1 MEEITQR
8 IIESLLTFIT
18 GILVGYVIVPKVFV
32 TNKQKDSEALELKF
46 RKGEEVTEM
55 DLSCVN
61 DHDHDNN
68 NHDNLV
74 VKFTTPDELY
84 KKLPFLKLEH
94 VTDVNENRNVNLD
107 YYFQCMRQY
116 SVNTNHKYF
125 LNQLFGPSDEVCV
138 RAEHVLANLN
148 TSAYT
153 YETAPVLTLVEHEV
167 VRYFLRML
175 DEGLNKG
182 CGGVYWNL
190 NGDGIFVPGGS
201 LSNLMALHVAAWRYR
216 NFKKGSGQGE
226 HHGLTAFVSSEAH
239 YSYQKAANIMNVKLV
254 PVEVDLYG
262 RMNVD
267 ALRRAMKEHSEVF
280 FVGATRGSSGKGAF
294 DDLKCIGE
302 VISDFCVESMSNSE
316 HGRNKIWFHC
326 DGAWGGN
333 AIFSSIHCNLLEGLS
348 QYCDS

>member
-8 IIESLLTFIT
+8 IFESLLTFFT
-18 GILVGYVIVPKVFV
+18 GILVGYVIHGYVPNVFF
-32 TNKQKDSEALELKF
+32 TEKDSEAKLRIGPQGMK
-46 RKGEEVTEM
+46 M
-55 DLSCVN
+55 DRCCVN
-61 DHDHDNN
+61 HDHDND
-68 NHDNLV
+68 HDQMV
-74 VKFTTPDELY
+74 VKCTTPDELY
-84 KKLPFLKLEH
+84 DILPFLRLEH
-94 VTDVNENRNVNLD
+94 VMDGNVDMD

-138 RAEHVLANLN
+138 RAEHMLANWN
-148 TSAYT
+148 TSVYT

-167 VRYFLRML
+167 VRYFLRMV
-175 DEGLNKG
+175 DEGLGKG
-182 CGGVYWNL
+182 VGGANWNL

-216 NFKKGSGQGE
+216 NCNEGSGQGG
-226 HHGLTAFVSSEAH
+226 HYVLTAFVSSEAH

-267 ALRRAMKEHSEVF
+267 VLRRAMKEYSDVF
-280 FVGATRGSSGKGAF
+280 FVGATSGSTVKGAF
-294 DDLKCIGE
+294 DDLKHIGE
-302 VISDFCVESMSNSE
+302 VISDFGVESE
-316 HGRNKIWFHC
+316 YGRNKVWFHC

-333 AIFSSIHCNLLEGLS
+333 AIFSSTHCNLLEGLS